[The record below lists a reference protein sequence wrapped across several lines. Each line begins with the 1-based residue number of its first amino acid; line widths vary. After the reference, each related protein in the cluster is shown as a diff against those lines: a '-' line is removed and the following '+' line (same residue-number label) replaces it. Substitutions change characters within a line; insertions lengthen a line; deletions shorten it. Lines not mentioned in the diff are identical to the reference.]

1 MTYLLVKEKNNKF
14 TLYSPETFG
23 MDSWGDMFHQT
34 SLKKKK
40 KYWYIES
47 WSAGNEWVEDSVD
60 HFKLNVVLETKD
72 LQQVLTYVINAT
84 EGSQAA
90 IGSVLVQAQEIYHDQ
105 VAFETWCTKNNK

>member
-23 MDSWGDMFHQT
+23 MDSWGDIYHQT

-47 WSAGNEWVEDSVD
+47 WSAGNEWTEDSVEQ
-60 HFKLNVVLETKD
+60 FKLTVVLETKS
-72 LQQVLTYVINAT
+72 LQEVLNYVIKDT
-84 EGSQAA
+84 KGSQAA
-90 IGSVLVQAQEIYHDQ
+90 IGSVLVQAQEIYHDW
-105 VAFETWCTKNNK
+105 VEFENWCAKNSK